1 MASRLQNPND
11 LNVSQTKVLHPARN
25 TFVHDNKHM
34 CALFFSPP
42 MHNRLPMSLS
52 QAPVWLMIAQRTMNY
67 IELQLSCLKPQL
79 GSRSTAR
86 SKPAQMES
94 AGPASRCA
102 RGTCRRSGAGST
114 PPPPYRHLTD
124 TSQTPHR
131 HLTDTSHTR
140 HGKTYTKV

>member
-1 MASRLQNPND
+1 MRSGAIFCPST
-11 LNVSQTKVLHPARN
+11 VSQTKVLHPARN

-42 MHNRLPMSLS
+42 MHNRLPMSLP
-52 QAPVWLMIAQRTMNY
+52 QAPAWLMIAQRTMNY

-86 SKPAQMES
+86 SKPGKMES
-94 AGPASRCA
+94 HSHAAAPLQ
-102 RGTCRRSGAGST
+102 T
-114 PPPPYRHLTD
+114 PHIHLTD

-131 HLTDTSHTR
+131 HLTYASWLNLHESVNC
-140 HGKTYTKV
+140 HVNNYKT